1 MTRTALAEN
10 EGMPDD
16 APRKP
21 FRRRR
26 AAPRAEAAPG
36 QAPPKHPMFRR
47 EDGGPIRGFFLLPNL
62 ITSASLVFGFWSIT
76 ETLVGHFVTA
86 AWFILAATV
95 FDGLDGKVARLTG
108 TASGFGVQ
116 YDSLADLVSFGVAPG
131 FLVYVWA
138 LKYAYNPKLGWTVAA
153 MFVICGALRLARFN
167 VQFDPEEKTY
177 MKGLAIPAAASG
189 VALASLFAHEVD
201 WVTSEGTAAAPN
213 VTLLWVVALS
223 FLMVSRIKYYSFKD
237 VDVLRKRK
245 FSFLVL
251 AILFAL
257 IVRVEPVW
265 TLFLLFLGYAASG
278 PAMFLLRLYRRPP
291 GAEGEA
297 VLD

>member
-1 MTRTALAEN
+1 
-10 EGMPDD
+10 MPDETT
-16 APRKP
+16 RKP

-26 AAPRAEAAPG
+26 AAKKAEAAPG
-36 QAPPKHPMFRR
+36 EAPPKHPLFRR

-76 ETLVGHFVTA
+76 ETLVGHYEMA

-108 TASGFGVQ
+108 TTSGFGIQ

-138 LKYAYNPKLGWTVAA
+138 LKYAFNPKLGWTVAA
-153 MFVICGALRLARFN
+153 MYVICGALRLARFN

-189 VALASLFAHEVD
+189 VALATLFAHEMD
-201 WVTSEGTAAAPN
+201 WVTLDKTAAAPT
-213 VTLLWVVALS
+213 VTLVWVVALA
-223 FLMVSRIKYYSFKD
+223 FLMVSRIKYYSFKN

-251 AILFAL
+251 AILFVL
-257 IVRVEPVW
+257 IVRIEPVK
-265 TLFLLFLGYAASG
+265 TLFLLYLAYMLSG
-278 PAMFLLRLYRRPP
+278 PAMFLLRLYRQPP
-291 GAEGEA
+291 GAESEA